1 MHAEAG
7 DTLEIWLRNLLNVH
21 VNLEPMGNA
30 WNVHGMLQPIQ
41 VSEHAWA
48 FDLYICI
55 PVYIYADMH

>member
-41 VSEHAWA
+41 VSELFGVSDSTVWG
-48 FDLYICI
+48 L
-55 PVYIYADMH
+55 